1 MLHSVAGVFDK
12 GITALTQRRDE
23 ILKKSHEVQS
33 ATEFYRDAMKQETED
48 GKVQGTMET
57 ERRVA
62 SRMAKA
68 GFGVYAIEKT
78 LHAESPHRKEMEK
91 GGARNIAKDS
101 VREREEQREEKS
113 R

>member
-1 MLHSVAGVFDK
+1 
-12 GITALTQRRDE
+12 
-23 ILKKSHEVQS
+23 
-33 ATEFYRDAMKQETED
+33 MKQETED

-101 VREREEQREEKS
+101 VREREEQHEEKS